1 MREVVVGELDGVPLV
16 VQVPKL
22 SEWMNERQSIGR

>member
-16 VQVPKL
+16 VQVPSL
-22 SEWMNERQSIGR
+22 AQYLAERQSNGR

>member
-16 VQVPKL
+16 VQVPSL
-22 SEWMNERQSIGR
+22 AEWMRERDS

>member
-16 VQVPKL
+16 VQVPSL
-22 SEWMNERQSIGR
+22 SQWLNERQSIGR